1 MVERNQNEKS
11 ESESEKQD
19 NEKPENSS
27 KTARRVERFA
37 ATAQGVSGE
46 VRSYRIGIDVGG
58 TFTHAVAIDAGSSA
72 LVAKAMVPTSHR
84 AKEGV
89 AKGIVEAL
97 HLLLESAEI
106 APNAVSFIAHS
117 TTQAT
122 NALLEGDLAHVGIIG
137 MGTGANALLANAST
151 KLGRIPVAAGCFLE
165 TTQRFLNSQTVS
177 EDLVR
182 KTILELKELG
192 CTAIAASEA
201 FAPDQPDN
209 EQLVLRV
216 AQELGILATS
226 GSEVSQLY
234 GLKVRT
240 RTAAINAG
248 ILPKMIESADLTE
261 RSVREAGI
269 SAPIMIMRS
278 DGGVMDIDA
287 MRKRPILS
295 ILSGPA
301 AGVAAAM
308 MFLRISDGVFLE
320 VGGTSTDI
328 SAIAN
333 GRALIRSAE
342 IGGHRIYM
350 RTLDVRTVG
359 VAGGSLSRLSTKAS
373 GEIFEVGPRSAHIAN
388 LGYASFSDALST
400 GEFKVSTINPLMKD
414 PSDYLALSR
423 PGDSQPTVSITP
435 TCAAN
440 LLGLVPEGNCAS
452 GNLETIGQ
460 AFSAL
465 AKHLNKNDSDDR
477 KQVSLDLATRIQKLA
492 AAQCIPVV
500 KKLIAEHKLDADLVD
515 LIGGGGGAA
524 AIVPFVAK
532 EMNLRFSLAEHA
544 DVISAIGV
552 AMALIRETVER
563 QVANPSHASETILA
577 MRQEVFD
584 AVHKMGADAG
594 TIEVHVEIDS
604 KTSVVRATASGAT
617 RLATA
622 SAKVALTREE
632 RVALVAES
640 MRVSTPDVHEICGND
655 YFTVYGASRK
665 TTSAFFDYFASQ
677 KKALR
682 IVDREGIVRLQ
693 AANGDA
699 KAALKEE
706 AEAALASLIEAHA
719 SWGDAGKTIP
729 SMILLLGAKIVDLSG
744 LLDQEQVL
752 TLARAELANIASTA
766 TVLIVAK
773 LT

>member
-1 MVERNQNEKS
+1 MVENEKIETKEQS
-11 ESESEKQD
+11 ES
-19 NEKPENSS
+19 
-27 KTARRVERFA
+27 KTKTKNGARASQRVERFTQA
-37 ATAQGVSGE
+37 DNSSSDDG
-46 VRSYRIGIDVGG
+46 RSYRIGIDVGG
-58 TFTHAVAIDAGSSA
+58 TFTHAVALDAGTST

-97 HLLLESAEI
+97 HLLLQSAEI
-106 APNAVSFIAHS
+106 APAAVSFIAHS

-137 MGTGANALLANAST
+137 MGTGANAILAKSST
-151 KLGRIPVAAGCFLE
+151 NLGRIPVASGCFLE
-165 TTQRFLNSQTVS
+165 TTQRFLNSHTVT
-177 EDLVR
+177 EELVR
-182 KTILELKELG
+182 KTILELKGLG

-209 EQLVLRV
+209 EQLVLKV
-216 AQELGILATS
+216 AQELGILATA

-359 VAGGSLSRLSTKAS
+359 VAGGSLSRLSSKAD
-373 GEIFEVGPRSAHIAN
+373 GEILAVGPRSAHIAN
-388 LGYASFSDALST
+388 LGYASFSDSLST
-400 GEFKVSTINPLMKD
+400 GEFKVSTISPLKKD
-414 PSDYLALSR
+414 PTDYVALSR
-423 PGDSQPTVSITP
+423 PDDSQPSLSVTP

-440 LLGLVPEGNCAS
+440 LLGLVPQGNCAS

-460 AFSAL
+460 AFAALSKHLSKHDDKTSADGSASLAL
-465 AKHLNKNDSDDR
+465 ATK
-477 KQVSLDLATRIQKLA
+477 IQKLA
-492 AAQCIPVV
+492 SAQCIPVV
-500 KKLIAEHKLDADLVD
+500 RKLIAEHKLDAELVD

-563 QVANPSHASETILA
+563 QVANPTHSSETILA

-584 AVHKMGADAG
+584 AVHKMGAEPS

-617 RLATA
+617 KMATSAGKVSLSPEARLT
-622 SAKVALTREE
+622 
-632 RVALVAES
+632 LVAES
-640 MRVSTPDVHEICGND
+640 MRVPVAEVHEICAND
-655 YFTVYGASRK
+655 YFAVFAATRK
-665 TTSAFFDYFASQ
+665 SHGGFLDLFASA

-682 IVDREGIVRLQ
+682 ILDTDGVVRLQ
-693 AANGDA
+693 ASNGDA

-706 AEAALASLIEAHA
+706 AEGVILGLIESHA

-744 LLDQEQVL
+744 LLDQEQVIA
-752 TLARAELANIASTA
+752 LARAELANVASAA

>member
-1 MVERNQNEKS
+1 MVDQKS
-11 ESESEKQD
+11 AQ
-19 NEKPENSS
+19 
-27 KTARRVERFA
+27 RVERFTQA
-37 ATAQGVSGE
+37 AGSESGE
-46 VRSYRIGIDVGG
+46 CRSYRIGIDVGG
-58 TFTHAVAIDAGSSA
+58 TFTHAVAIDAGTST

-97 HLLLESAEI
+97 HLLLQSAEI
-106 APNAVSFIAHS
+106 VPSAVSFIAHS

-137 MGTGANALLANAST
+137 MGSGVNAILADSST
-151 KLGRIPVAAGCFLE
+151 KLGRIPVASGCFLE
-165 TTQRFLNSQTVS
+165 TTQRFLNSQTVT
-177 EDLVR
+177 EELVR
-182 KTILELKELG
+182 KTIVELRDLG

-201 FAPDQPDN
+201 FAPDQPGN
-209 EQLVLRV
+209 EQLVLKV
-216 AQELGILATS
+216 AQELGILATA

-359 VAGGSLSRLSTKAS
+359 VAGGSLSRVSSKAD
-373 GEIFEVGPRSAHIAN
+373 GGILAVGPRSAHIAN
-388 LGYASFSDALST
+388 LGYASFSDPLST
-400 GEFKVSTINPLMKD
+400 GVFKVSTLSPLKKD
-414 PSDYLALSR
+414 PADYVALSR
-423 PGDSQPTVSITP
+423 PDDTQPSLSVTP

-440 LLGLVPEGNCAS
+440 LLGLVPEGNCAR

-460 AFSAL
+460 AFAAISAHVN
-465 AKHLNKNDSDDR
+465 KHEPKDS
-477 KQVSLDLATRIQKLA
+477 VASSESLELATRIQKLA
-492 AAQCIPVV
+492 SAQCIPVV
-500 KKLIAEHKLDADLVD
+500 KKLIAEHKLDPELVD

-532 EMNLRFSLAEHA
+532 EMNLRFNLAEHA

-563 QVANPSHASETILA
+563 QVANPTHASETILA

-584 AVHKMGADAG
+584 AVHKMGADPA

-617 RLATA
+617 KMATSA
-622 SAKVALTREE
+622 AKVSLSVDERLT
-632 RVALVAES
+632 LVAES
-640 MRVSTPDVHEICGND
+640 MRVLASEVHEICSND
-655 YFTVYGASRK
+655 YFTVYGATRK
-665 TTSAFFDYFASQ
+665 SHAGLLDLFSAP

-682 IVDREGIVRLQ
+682 ILDRDGIVRLQ
-693 AANGDA
+693 ASNGDA

-706 AEAALASLIEAHA
+706 AEATILSLIEAHA

-744 LLDQEQVL
+744 LLDQEQVI
-752 TLARAELANIASTA
+752 TLARAELANVASA
-766 TVLIVAK
+766 STVLIVAK
-773 LT
+773 LI

>member
-1 MVERNQNEKS
+1 MVENNAKS
-11 ESESEKQD
+11 AQ
-19 NEKPENSS
+19 
-27 KTARRVERFA
+27 RVERF
-37 ATAQGVSGE
+37 TQSDSTNSGAE
-46 VRSYRIGIDVGG
+46 RLYRIGIDVGG
-58 TFTHAVAIDAGSSA
+58 TFTHAVAIDAGTSS

-89 AKGIVEAL
+89 AKGIVDAL
-97 HLLLESAEI
+97 HLLLQSAEI
-106 APNAVSFIAHS
+106 APTAVSFIAHS

-137 MGTGANALLANAST
+137 MGTGANTVLANAST
-151 KLGRIPVAAGCFLE
+151 KLGRIPVASGCFLE
-165 TTQRFLNSQTVS
+165 TSHRFIDSKAVT
-177 EDLVR
+177 EELVR
-182 KTILELKELG
+182 KTIVELKELG

-209 EQLVLRV
+209 EQLVLKV
-216 AQELGILATS
+216 AQELGILATA

-278 DGGVMDIDA
+278 DGGVMDIAA

-308 MFLRISDGVFLE
+308 MFLHISDGVFLE

-359 VAGGSLSRLSTKAS
+359 VAGGSLSRLSLKS
-373 GEIFEVGPRSAHIAN
+373 GNEIFEVGPRSAHIAN
-388 LGYASFSDALST
+388 LGYASFSEPLAS
-400 GEFKVSTINPLMKD
+400 GQFKVSTLSPLKKD
-414 PSDYLALSR
+414 PSDYVALSR
-423 PGDSQPTVSITP
+423 PDESQPSLSVTP

-452 GNLETIGQ
+452 GNLKTINQ
-460 AFSAL
+460 AFAALSRHVNKREENDETASAAML
-465 AKHLNKNDSDDR
+465 E
-477 KQVSLDLATRIQKLA
+477 LATRIQKLA
-492 AAQCIPVV
+492 SAQCIPVV
-500 KKLIAEHKLDADLVD
+500 KKLIAEHKLDAELVD

-532 EMNLRFSLAEHA
+532 EMNLRFNLAEHA

-563 QVANPSHASETILA
+563 QVADPTHASETILA

-584 AVHKMGADAG
+584 AVHKMGADAA

-617 RLATA
+617 KMATA
-622 SAKVALTREE
+622 SGKAALTATE

-640 MRVSTPDVHEICGND
+640 MRVSVADVHEICGND
-655 YFTVYGASRK
+655 YFTIYGASRK
-665 TTSAFFDYFASQ
+665 PQGSFLDLFSSP
-677 KKALR
+677 KRALR
-682 IVDREGIVRLQ
+682 ILDRDGIVRLQ
-693 AANGDA
+693 ASNGEA

-706 AEAALASLIEAHA
+706 AEAAILSLIEAHA

-744 LLDQEQVL
+744 LLDQEQVVA
-752 TLARAELANIASTA
+752 LARAELANVASAA

-773 LT
+773 LN

>member
-1 MVERNQNEKS
+1 MVENEPRAS
-11 ESESEKQD
+11 Q
-19 NEKPENSS
+19 
-27 KTARRVERFA
+27 RVERFTQA
-37 ATAQGVSGE
+37 DSTFAGE
-46 VRSYRIGIDVGG
+46 ARSYRIGIDVGG
-58 TFTHAVAIDAGSSA
+58 TFTHAVALDASTST
-72 LVAKAMVPTSHR
+72 LVAKVMVPTSHR

-97 HLLLESAEI
+97 HLLLQSAEI
-106 APNAVSFIAHS
+106 APAAVSFIAHS

-137 MGTGANALLANAST
+137 MGTGANAVLANSST
-151 KLGRIPVAAGCFLE
+151 KLGRISVGSGCFLE
-165 TTQRFLNSQTVS
+165 TTQRFLNSRTVT
-177 EDLVR
+177 EELVR

-209 EQLVLRV
+209 EQLVLKV
-216 AQELGILATS
+216 AQELGILATA

-261 RSVREAGI
+261 KSVREAGI

-359 VAGGSLSRLSTKAS
+359 VAGGSLSRLSSKAD
-373 GEIFEVGPRSAHIAN
+373 GEILAVGPRSAHIAN
-388 LGYASFSDALST
+388 LGYASFSDSLSS
-400 GEFKVSTINPLMKD
+400 GEFKVSTLSPLKKD
-414 PSDYLALSR
+414 PADYLALSR
-423 PGDSQPTVSITP
+423 PEDSQPTLSLTP

-440 LLGLVPEGNCAS
+440 LLGLVPAGNCAS

-460 AFSAL
+460 AFTALSKHLSKHDDKTSADGSASLAL
-465 AKHLNKNDSDDR
+465 ATK
-477 KQVSLDLATRIQKLA
+477 IQKLA
-492 AAQCIPVV
+492 SAQCIPVV
-500 KKLIAEHKLDADLVD
+500 RRLIAEHKLDAELVD

-563 QVANPSHASETILA
+563 QVANPTHSSETILA

-584 AVHKMGADAG
+584 AVHKMGAEPS

-617 RLATA
+617 KMATA
-622 SAKVALTREE
+622 AGKVSLSQEE
-632 RVALVAES
+632 RLNLVAES
-640 MRVSTPDVHEICGND
+640 MRVPVAEVHEVCAND
-655 YFTVYGASRK
+655 YFAIYGATRK
-665 TTSAFFDYFASQ
+665 SHGGFLDFFAAP
-677 KKALR
+677 KKSLR
-682 IVDREGIVRLQ
+682 ILDREGVVRLQ
-693 AANGDA
+693 ASNGDA

-706 AEAALASLIEAHA
+706 AEGVILSLIEAHA
-719 SWGDAGKTIP
+719 TWGDAGKTIP

-744 LLDQEQVL
+744 LLDQEQVIA
-752 TLARAELANIASTA
+752 LARAELANVASAA

>member
-1 MVERNQNEKS
+1 MVDQKS
-11 ESESEKQD
+11 AQ
-19 NEKPENSS
+19 
-27 KTARRVERFA
+27 RVERFTQA
-37 ATAQGVSGE
+37 VNSESGE
-46 VRSYRIGIDVGG
+46 RRSYRIGIDVGG
-58 TFTHAVAIDAGSSA
+58 TFTHAVAIDAGTST

-97 HLLLESAEI
+97 HLLLQSAEI
-106 APNAVSFIAHS
+106 VPSAVSFIAHS

-137 MGTGANALLANAST
+137 MGSGVNALLADSST
-151 KLGRIPVAAGCFLE
+151 KLGRIPVASGCFLE
-165 TTQRFLNSQTVS
+165 TTQRFLNSQTVT
-177 EDLVR
+177 EELVR
-182 KTILELKELG
+182 KTIVELRDLG

-201 FAPDQPDN
+201 FAPDQPGN
-209 EQLVLRV
+209 EQLVLKV
-216 AQELGILATS
+216 AQELGILATA

-359 VAGGSLSRLSTKAS
+359 VAGGSLSRVSSKAD
-373 GEIFEVGPRSAHIAN
+373 GGILAVGPRSAHIAN
-388 LGYASFSDALST
+388 LGYASFSDPLST
-400 GEFKVSTINPLMKD
+400 GVFKVSTLSPLKKD
-414 PSDYLALSR
+414 PADYVALSR
-423 PGDSQPTVSITP
+423 PDDSQPSLSVTP

-460 AFSAL
+460 AFAAISAHVN
-465 AKHLNKNDSDDR
+465 KHEPKGTVARSE
-477 KQVSLDLATRIQKLA
+477 SLELATRIQKLA
-492 AAQCIPVV
+492 SAQCIPVV
-500 KKLIAEHKLDADLVD
+500 KKLIAEHKLDPELVD

-532 EMNLRFSLAEHA
+532 EMNLRFNLAEHA

-563 QVANPSHASETILA
+563 QVANPTHASETILA

-584 AVHKMGADAG
+584 AVHKMGADPA

-617 RLATA
+617 KMATSA
-622 SAKVALTREE
+622 AKVSLSVEE
-632 RVALVAES
+632 RLALVAES
-640 MRVSTPDVHEICGND
+640 MRVLASDVHEICSND
-655 YFTVYGASRK
+655 YFTVYGATRK
-665 TTSAFFDYFASQ
+665 SHTGLLDLFSAP

-682 IVDREGIVRLQ
+682 ILDRDGIVRLQ
-693 AANGDA
+693 ASNGDA

-706 AEAALASLIEAHA
+706 AEAAILSLIEAHA

-744 LLDQEQVL
+744 LLDQEQVI
-752 TLARAELANIASTA
+752 TLARAELANVASA
-766 TVLIVAK
+766 STVLIVAK
-773 LT
+773 LI

>member
-1 MVERNQNEKS
+1 MVNTNLNVNVNLNLSHNRVSVER
-11 ESESEKQD
+11 
-19 NEKPENSS
+19 ENL
-27 KTARRVERFA
+27 
-37 ATAQGVSGE
+37 SGE
-46 VRSYRIGIDVGG
+46 SLYRIGIDVGG
-58 TFTHAVAIDAGSSA
+58 TFTHAVAMDAGSST

-84 AKEGV
+84 APEGV
-89 AKGIVEAL
+89 ARGIVEAL
-97 HLLLESAEI
+97 HLLLQSAKI
-106 APNAVSFIAHS
+106 APAAVSFIAHS

-137 MGTGANALLANAST
+137 MGSGANAGLACMST
-151 KLGRIPVAAGCFLE
+151 RLGRVPVAAGCFLE
-165 TTQRFLNSQTVS
+165 TSHRFLQGVVTP
-177 EDLVR
+177 DLVR
-182 KTILELKELG
+182 KTILELRQLG

-201 FAPDQPDN
+201 FAPDSPEN
-209 EQLVLRV
+209 EALVLEI
-216 AQELGILATS
+216 ASELGMLATS

-261 RSVREAGI
+261 KSVRQAGI

-278 DGGVMDIDA
+278 DGGVMDIAA

-350 RTLDVRTVG
+350 RTLDVRTIG
-359 VAGGSLSRLSTKAS
+359 VAGGSLSRLSGAD
-373 GEIFEVGPRSAHIAN
+373 IIQVGPRSAHIAN
-388 LGYASFSDALST
+388 LAYASFSLPEQEGENFQVQTLS
-400 GEFKVSTINPLMKD
+400 PLKKD

-423 PGDSQPTVSITP
+423 TAGGAAEFSLTP

-440 LLGLVPEGNCAS
+440 LLGLVPEGDCAR
-452 GNLETIGQ
+452 GNLETIRQG
-460 AFSAL
+460 FNAL
-465 AKHLNKNDSDDR
+465 ALHTGKIRQIKEKEQNGQRGPAEL
-477 KQVSLDLATRIQKLA
+477 LAERVQKLA
-492 AAQCIPVV
+492 SAQCIPVV
-500 KKLIAEHKLDADLVD
+500 RKLIAEHKLDPELVT

-524 AIVPFVAK
+524 AIVPYVAG
-532 EMNLRFSLAEHA
+532 EMKLRHQLAKHA

-563 QVANPSHASETILA
+563 QVANVAQANETILA

-584 AVHKMGADAG
+584 AVQKMGADPA

-617 RLATA
+617 KLTVAEAR
-622 SAKVALTREE
+622 VALTEEE
-632 RVALVAES
+632 RLVLTADS
-640 MRVSTPDVHEICGND
+640 MRVAKSEVEIIATGEYFSAYAARRKVHGG
-655 YFTVYGASRK
+655 FLSLF
-665 TTSAFFDYFASQ
+665 SATRQ
-677 KKALR
+677 ALR
-682 IVDREGIVRLQ
+682 VLDKEGSIRLQ
-693 AANGDA
+693 AASGDA
-699 KAALKEE
+699 VAALKEE
-706 AEAALASLIEAHA
+706 AEGAILNMIEEHA

-729 SMILLLGAKIVDLSG
+729 SMILFIGARIIDLSG
-744 LLDQEQVL
+744 LLDQQQVIA
-752 TLARAELANIASTA
+752 LARAELANIASAA